1 MNMNTPSIPDREARG
16 PDLEAMIRQ
25 YGDGLLRMCFL
36 YLRDVSLAE
45 DAVQETF
52 ATAWAKYGSFAGR
65 SSEKTWLTAIAAN
78 ICRNMLRSAWRRHT
92 TGPEALASFSVGG
105 PDVPDSTVTHAILA
119 LPATLREVVTL
130 HYYRG
135 LKVGD
140 IASLLKLP
148 RPTVSSRLARA
159 KKKLRNELKEWYF
172 DED

>member
-1 MNMNTPSIPDREARG
+1 MNLKPAPDMEQRR
-16 PDLEAMIRQ
+16 PDLEEMVRQ

-52 ATAWAKYGSFAGR
+52 AAAWAKYDSFAGR

-78 ICRNMLRSAWRRHT
+78 ICRNMLKSAWRRHT
-92 TGPEALASFSVGG
+92 TGPEALESLSVSD
-105 PDVPDSTVTHAILA
+105 PDVPDPTVARVVLA
-119 LPATLREVVTL
+119 LPAPLREVVVL

-140 IASLLKLP
+140 IASMLRLP

-159 KKKLRNELKEWYF
+159 KNKLRTELKEWYF
-172 DED
+172 DEE

>member
-1 MNMNTPSIPDREARG
+1 MNLKPAPDMEQRR
-16 PDLEAMIRQ
+16 PDLEEMVRQ

-52 ATAWAKYGSFAGR
+52 AAAWAKYDSFARR

-78 ICRNMLRSAWRRHT
+78 TCRNMLKSAWRRHT
-92 TGPEALASFSVGG
+92 VGPEALESLSASD
-105 PDVPDSTVTHAILA
+105 PDLPDPTVTRAVLA
-119 LPATLREVVTL
+119 LPPALREVVVL

-135 LKVGD
+135 LKTGA
-140 IASLLKLP
+140 IAAMLKLP

-159 KKKLRNELKEWYF
+159 KKKLRDELKEWYF
-172 DED
+172 DEE